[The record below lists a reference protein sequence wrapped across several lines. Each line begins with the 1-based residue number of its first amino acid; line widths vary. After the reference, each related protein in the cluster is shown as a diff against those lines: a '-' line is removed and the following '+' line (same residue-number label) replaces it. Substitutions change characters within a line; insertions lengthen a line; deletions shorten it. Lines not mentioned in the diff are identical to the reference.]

1 MYIYAGIDEAG
12 YGPLL
17 GPLLV
22 GRYVLALPD
31 LPCDAKAPDLW
42 KPLSKAVC
50 KTLTGRKG
58 RIAVNDSKKVHTP
71 ASGVAHL
78 ERGVLAFAS
87 LIQSHQSHDS
97 QQDQTQVVSQP
108 HALHVPQPATLDAWL
123 ACLGE
128 ERHLTNDL
136 PRWYQAA
143 ADHPWAKL
151 PFKLDAGELA
161 VCRGMLKTEADKAN
175 VQVLDYAAAVVFED
189 QFNEMVSATRSKA
202 ATSFTFVAKHLRFIF
217 DSYGQHLPHVAVDR
231 QSGRS
236 HYRELLAQSFPE
248 AVVSV
253 LGENATT
260 SAYRVEDKQHDKA
273 MNVAFMV
280 GAEERHMPVALASM
294 ISKYT
299 RELLMARFNAYFC
312 RHWPHIKPTAGYA
325 TDGRRFIN
333 EVQHLLPEINLH
345 PRDLCRLA

>member
-31 LPCDAKAPDLW
+31 LAHDAKAPDLW
-42 KPLSKAVC
+42 QPLSKAVC

-58 RIAVNDSKKVHTP
+58 RIAINDSKKVHTP
-71 ASGVAHL
+71 SSGVTHL
-78 ERGVLAFAS
+78 ERGVLAFAA
-87 LIQSHQSHDS
+87 LCENNPHQ
-97 QQDQTQVVSQP
+97 
-108 HALHVPQPATLDAWL
+108 QPASLDQWL

-128 ERHLTNDL
+128 ERHEQNQL
-136 PRWYQAA
+136 PRWYQHAD
-143 ADHPWAKL
+143 DHPWAAL

-161 VCRGMLKTEADKAN
+161 VCRGMLKTEMTKAN

-189 QFNEMVSATRSKA
+189 QFNAMVSATRSKA
-202 ATSFTFVAKHLRFIF
+202 ATSFTFVARHLRHIF
-217 DSYGQHLPHVAVDR
+217 DAYGEHQPHVAVDR

-236 HYRELLAQSFPE
+236 HYRALLAQSFPE
-248 AVVSV
+248 TNITV
-253 LGENATT
+253 LGETEKT
-260 SAYRVEDKQHDKA
+260 SAYRLEENSSGKA

-312 RHWPHIKPTAGYA
+312 RHWPDLKPTAGYA

-333 EVQHLLPEINLH
+333 DVQHKLCELNLH
-345 PRDLCRLA
+345 TRDLCRIA